1 MRYALASIATSA
13 LCLAACGGGGDG
25 DPGTLEFRVYGE
37 EYIEESIPADVF
49 TDGWSVTFD
58 LFELTI
64 GDVTAQAGHDTDVI
78 TDATAQ
84 TIDISQGS
92 GGAGF
97 LVTGL
102 AVPGGL
108 YDHVGYAI
116 SDLAIQGSA
125 TDGTV
130 TKTFDWVL
138 PSTFTY
144 SHCEVAHEIDGA
156 TIVVQPTIHGD
167 HLFYDDAVSE
177 TPNVAFQALADAD
190 ADADDVITLAEL
202 DAVNI
207 SGFERYQVGSL
218 DIANLGDF
226 VRHMAS
232 TVGHIDGEGHC
243 DGVAITD

>member
-1 MRYALASIATSA
+1 MRIILASIAAVS
-13 LCLAACGGGGDG
+13 LAACGGGDG
-25 DPGTLEFRVYGE
+25 APGTLEFRVYGE
-37 EYIEESIPADVF
+37 DFIEASIPSDVF
-49 TDGWSVTFD
+49 SDGWSVTFD
-58 LFELTI
+58 LFELAI
-64 GDVTAQAGHDTDVI
+64 GDVNAQAGHDTAAI

-84 TIDISQGS
+84 TIDLSRPS
-92 GGAGF
+92 AGAGF
-97 LVTGL
+97 LVTAL

-108 YDHVGYAI
+108 YDHVGYRI
-116 SDLAIQGSA
+116 SDLAIQGTA
-125 TDGTV
+125 TDGAV

-190 ADADDVITLAEL
+190 ADADDDITLAEL
-202 DAVNI
+202 DAVNL

-218 DIANLGDF
+218 DIANLGAF

-243 DGVAITD
+243 AGVEVTD